1 MSRRLNVLQVLGR
14 SAGGIARHVAQ
25 ITEALDDDELAVDV
39 AGPTDLPVRMPKAV
53 IPLEIP
59 DGPRGHSQVVRRL
72 RSYVKQGEYDV
83 LHAHGLRAGIDA
95 ALAGRPIDIPALQT
109 VHNLVRPDVSGL
121 VKATA
126 YKWAEPLSVRVT
138 RHTFAVSDEIARHL
152 RRQSPK
158 SAEKVE
164 VLYLGIGEAPRVKK
178 SPAEVRAEAGLPDD
192 AKLIVTASR
201 LSAQKALDVMLNAV
215 ARLPANVLLVVLGQ
229 GPDEE
234 SLKALSEELGIGER
248 VRWLG
253 WRDDGADWINA
264 ADVFSLSSIWE
275 GVPLAAQEA
284 IALGTPVVSTEVGGM
299 PELIGD
305 RSSGRLVPQGDAGAL
320 ATALDEV
327 LSSPETATRY
337 AEQALVD
344 LRSRFSTDQMLTRLR
359 EAYEWHAR

>member
-1 MSRRLNVLQVLGR
+1 MGRRLNVLQVLGR

-39 AGPTDLPVRMPKAV
+39 VGPTDLPVRMPKAV
-53 IPLEIP
+53 IPLDIP

-72 RSYVKQGEYDV
+72 RSYVRQGDYDI

-95 ALAGRPIDIPALQT
+95 ALAGRPIDIGALQT

-121 VKATA
+121 VKAAA

-138 RHTFAVSDEIARHL
+138 KHTFAVSDEIARHL
-152 RRQSPK
+152 RGQSPK
-158 SAEKVE
+158 SEEKVE

-178 SPAEVRAEAGLPDD
+178 SPAKVRAEANLPDD

-215 ARLPANVLLVVLGQ
+215 EQLPANVVLVVLGQ
-229 GPDEE
+229 GPDEQ
-234 SLKALSEELGIGER
+234 SLKTMSGELGLGGR

-253 WRDDGADWINA
+253 WRDDTADWINA
-264 ADVFSLSSIWE
+264 ADIFSLSSNWE

-284 IALGTPVVSTEVGGM
+284 IALGTPVVATEVGGM
-299 PELIGD
+299 PELVRD
-305 RSSGRLVPQGDAGAL
+305 RSSGRLVPKGDAEAL
-320 ATALDEV
+320 AAALSEV
-327 LSSPETATRY
+327 LNSPETAARY
-337 AEQALVD
+337 AEQGLLD
-344 LRSRFSTDQMLTRLR
+344 LRRRFSTEQMLTRLR